1 MKKLKT
7 SYKIGNKT
15 YSFLYYGKIHKGK
28 DEVLLDNQDNLLK
41 KTSFNDVGY
50 KVVNFDKSLSHKII
64 KNSIEKIIKKLII
77 KYSNNKSL
85 IKNFKL
91 EKYHLYVDSDV
102 HYKIIGALS
111 KGINFNKSIS
121 RIKLEKLV
129 SKTLK
134 IKVSTLNKKYKKKNY
149 KYYLDPKKF
158 NLRIIRPSKNDFNP
172 PHRDV
177 YFDNHANGVNIYI
190 PISGSNKKSS
200 LPIFPRSHLINES
213 KVSRTSLNSY
223 FNGVKFSVPVIFK
236 TIPSLKLLRPDP
248 KKNQMMIFS
257 SNLIH
262 GGGLNENIDITRVSL
277 ELRFWRI

>member
-7 SYKIGNKT
+7 FYKIGNKT

-50 KVVNFDKSLSHKII
+50 KVINFDKSLSH
-64 KNSIEKIIKKLII
+64 
-77 KYSNNKSL
+77 
-85 IKNFKL
+85 
-91 EKYHLYVDSDV
+91 
-102 HYKIIGALS
+102 
-111 KGINFNKSIS
+111 
-121 RIKLEKLV
+121 
-129 SKTLK
+129 
-134 IKVSTLNKKYKKKNY
+134 KKKNY

-236 TIPSLKLLRPDP
+236 TIPSVKLLRPDP
-248 KKNQMMIFS
+248 KKNQMMI
-257 SNLIH
+257 
-262 GGGLNENIDITRVSL
+262 
-277 ELRFWRI
+277 